1 MMFFPERGRRF
12 FRSNDMRARRSSAG
26 RDGCR
31 YHREAPQ
38 IDIGGE
44 EIRRGLQKG
53 LHVRSPHVD
62 VQALARTPVLG
73 GEPGVVIVE
82 RLGEVMLGAFGFGAG
97 WPDKRGEAGARR
109 PSLPGS

>member
-1 MMFFPERGRRF
+1 
-12 FRSNDMRARRSSAG
+12 MRARRSSAG

-31 YHREAPQ
+31 YHREAAQ

-62 VQALARTPVLG
+62 VQALARTPVLVD
-73 GEPGVVIVE
+73 EPNVGIVE
-82 RLGEVMLGAFGFGAG
+82 RLVEVIVESFGFGAG
-97 WPDKRGEAGARR
+97 WTDKSREG
-109 PSLPGS
+109 